1 MAGWRGLVYFLM
13 VVSLVQVGAE
23 YTGENDFIQRINY
36 GVILKED
43 AKLFLAKESWLHTFQ
58 IDIPKNFQ
66 VSKGITLC
74 EKQTQDCTNLNSL
87 IHFITHLRQ
96 GTELHLQE
104 TIKAIHTLIPHST
117 MFTSKRNIRSFLPFI
132 GSLAKGLF
140 GTATM
145 DDVNLLA
152 RHINSLNRKT
162 QLIAKVLHQHGDH
175 LSSFMSLVDNKT
187 NNLMNGIQEYS
198 KEISVLAHSINM
210 SLVTLQQSMFS
221 ISKILI
227 NLTNQGNILRSK
239 LDQFQTAVHSL
250 VEGRISPLL
259 LPKHTLTQALHKVQ
273 RILTDSY
280 PGFYLTQFHP
290 SFYYTNSNFMFIR
303 NHSILYL
310 TLRFPVSS
318 HTDPLRLYKVL
329 SLPVLVNNTFK
340 HATKLLDLP
349 DFFAVTHQHDYYL
362 PLSAKQLTNCKHDSA
377 ITCNFNLALIPSH
390 VQQCT
395 IALFKNDMKQV
406 KRLCNFRFLE
416 NHLTHDIIELSSTSV
431 LVYQNKQTLLP
442 GCRFCVIN
450 LPCKCSLATK
460 SLYLAPRL
468 VQCYNNTKE
477 VSILHP
483 VNLALLQEFFSDGKL
498 KSIPANKLFSSQ
510 VQLSI
515 PHFTF
520 YKHNIN
526 NILAADQQMHLS
538 LKKMTA
544 AARNDSKIFK
554 TLTELLLDGL
564 ISLQSDW
571 PDLNAILSFAS
582 IGIGSLAILVCIYL
596 FLKFRKMATTILVLQ
611 QIVKTKSQTIPSF
624 IYEKITK
631 KPEPTET
638 SSIEKFLAS
647 EFSWLHASVILSTM
661 VLIFLTVLVCYLY
674 RSRKSKYTTVYIE
687 ITSGCDCVTIPLLSL
702 SLCPSYYDFTTP
714 SVDDISLSAFPQCKL
729 FVIFSSFVITNKLT
743 TKPANIP
750 TMIGIDLFTRYK
762 LNKIFMQSFDAYVL
776 VTHQG
781 FVSVLNAP
789 ISFLNTPKTNQN
801 IQQPLSQPS
810 QVSMYPR
817 L

>member
-1 MAGWRGLVYFLM
+1 MAGWHGLVYFLM

-23 YTGENDFIQRINY
+23 YTGENGFIQRINY
-36 GVILKED
+36 GVIFKED

-96 GTELHLQE
+96 STELHLQE

-162 QLIAKVLHQHGDH
+162 QLIAEVLHQHGDH

-187 NNLMNGIQEYS
+187 NNLMNGIQANS

-239 LDQFQTAVHSL
+239 LDQFQTAVQSL

-310 TLRFPVSS
+310 TLRFPVSA
-318 HTDPLRLYKVL
+318 HAHPLQLYKVL
-329 SLPVLVNNTFK
+329 SLPVPVNNTLK

-362 PLSAKQLTNCKHDSA
+362 PLSAKQLTNCQHDSA

-395 IALFKNDMKQV
+395 IALFNNDMKQV

-431 LVYQNKQTLLP
+431 LVYQSDTLALDCQNKQTLLP

-483 VNLALLQEFFSDGKL
+483 VNLALLQEFFSDDKL
-498 KSIPANKLFSSQ
+498 KSIPANKLFSTQ

-554 TLTELLLDGL
+554 TLTEPLLDGL

-582 IGIGSLAILVCIYL
+582 IGIGSWQ
-596 FLKFRKMATTILVLQ
+596 F
-611 QIVKTKSQTIPSF
+611 
-624 IYEKITK
+624 
-631 KPEPTET
+631 
-638 SSIEKFLAS
+638 
-647 EFSWLHASVILSTM
+647 
-661 VLIFLTVLVCYLY
+661 
-674 RSRKSKYTTVYIE
+674 
-687 ITSGCDCVTIPLLSL
+687 
-702 SLCPSYYDFTTP
+702 
-714 SVDDISLSAFPQCKL
+714 
-729 FVIFSSFVITNKLT
+729 
-743 TKPANIP
+743 
-750 TMIGIDLFTRYK
+750 
-762 LNKIFMQSFDAYVL
+762 
-776 VTHQG
+776 
-781 FVSVLNAP
+781 
-789 ISFLNTPKTNQN
+789 
-801 IQQPLSQPS
+801 
-810 QVSMYPR
+810 
-817 L
+817 